1 MESPTLNLCVKC
13 CANVSFSSL
22 PPRDS
27 DSKNVKN
34 DCYRPGEEER
44 PKIQLRECN
53 GTQQEEV
60 EFKKQEGRAGC
71 DGGVV
76 RYFRVLDTMN

>member
-1 MESPTLNLCVKC
+1 MEVEYHVCRLSV
-13 CANVSFSSL
+13 VL
-22 PPRDS
+22 PLGFGSRDS
-27 DSKNVKN
+27 DSKKVKN

-44 PKIQLRECN
+44 PKIQLRDCN

-60 EFKKQEGRAGC
+60 EFQKQESGAGC

-76 RYFRVLDTMN
+76 RCTPGLLYSLL